1 MRMPIKQV
9 LEPLIHSAAMT
20 LSLLAVYSIQG
31 KSLPWFAW
39 VIAFALFAIAARV
52 WRSILKPSGD
62 RAPAPSPKP
71 AVTFAAVSA
80 IILLALLALL
90 IL

>member
-39 VIAFALFAIAARV
+39 VIAFALFAIAAQYGVPYSSPPEIALQHR
-52 WRSILKPSGD
+52 RQNQPSH
-62 RAPAPSPKP
+62 SPQ
-71 AVTFAAVSA
+71 SQQ
-80 IILLALLALL
+80 LSCLHYSRC
-90 IL
+90 

>member
-39 VIAFALFAIAARV
+39 VIAFALFAIAA
-52 WRSILKPSGD
+52 
-62 RAPAPSPKP
+62 
-71 AVTFAAVSA
+71 
-80 IILLALLALL
+80 
-90 IL
+90 